1 MRRLFALLLILILN
15 AQGIGSAAASIPHFS
30 FPGSAANQGT
40 SSPAPAGSAFTPT
53 APALFSSAARLSLL
67 APVGQ
72 NYLDSLLPD
81 SLRNSSTPFLMDA
94 WLEQQSLRQAA
105 LRETGQATFSGAIA
119 SAAGGLAS
127 SATTQ
132 FLSSGRI
139 DGGQLLKSGLSAGLT
154 AGLTSAPVFGGES
167 LNQWANVQTTAG
179 NITGTFNPDSF
190 GQNLLGMAGR
200 GVVTAGVGTALYGGS
215 FGQAFKVSLVND
227 LAAVGANAVGLNTKA
242 YTPENVAGHALVG
255 AAAASLRGQDALAG
269 AIGGAVGS
277 MVSPALIDATTGD
290 DMMSRL
296 GDPSRLQSATVTALS
311 MLAGGAAAS
320 ALGHDPVA
328 AAQAAQ
334 NEALN
339 NALLHKTQL
348 DKLRQRK
355 TSSRLKISVIFLSF
369 TVARIPF

>member
-1 MRRLFALLLILILN
+1 
-15 AQGIGSAAASIPHFS
+15 
-30 FPGSAANQGT
+30 
-40 SSPAPAGSAFTPT
+40 
-53 APALFSSAARLSLL
+53 
-67 APVGQ
+67 
-72 NYLDSLLPD
+72 
-81 SLRNSSTPFLMDA
+81 
-94 WLEQQSLRQAA
+94 
-105 LRETGQATFSGAIA
+105 
-119 SAAGGLAS
+119 
-127 SATTQ
+127 
-132 FLSSGRI
+132 
-139 DGGQLLKSGLSAGLT
+139 
-154 AGLTSAPVFGGES
+154 
-167 LNQWANVQTTAG
+167 
-179 NITGTFNPDSF
+179 
-190 GQNLLGMAGR
+190 
-200 GVVTAGVGTALYGGS
+200 
-215 FGQAFKVSLVND
+215 
-227 LAAVGANAVGLNTKA
+227 
-242 YTPENVAGHALVG
+242 ALVG

-348 DKLRQRK
+348 DKLRQRE